1 MAYCCLKLVL
11 WLGPVPDIVRGGE
24 SDNLETPASCS
35 FSVDTSQVKDRKNIV
50 WKYILNSFNF
60 PPVVLSLIVGKSK
73 GNATPTIVAVFT
85 NYLHVGCC
93 LSRAF
98 VMFFTVI
105 LFI

>member
-1 MAYCCLKLVL
+1 MD
-11 WLGPVPDIVRGGE
+11 PSRGGE
-24 SDNLETPASCS
+24 SDNLETPAIIYVASCS

-73 GNATPTIVAVFT
+73 GNTTPTMVAGFT

>member
-1 MAYCCLKLVL
+1 MD
-11 WLGPVPDIVRGGE
+11 PSRGGE
-24 SDNLETPASCS
+24 SDNPETPAIIYVASCS
-35 FSVDTSQVKDRKNIV
+35 FSVNTSQVKDRKNIA